1 MAVTLQQQSCNLYL
15 DPELSGFQITCI
27 ESFRC
32 ARAQAYQETKTQKCS
47 TSKEQAVST
56 DPASVMCHAGSH
68 IFTSDH
74 TDQYLNESTGDSADE
89 G

>member
-1 MAVTLQQQSCNLYL
+1 MAVTLQQQGCNLYL
-15 DPELSGFQITCI
+15 DPEFSGFRITCI

-32 ARAQAYQETKTQKCS
+32 ARAQAYQETKTQKWS

-56 DPASVMCHAGSH
+56 DPASVVCHAGSH

-74 TDQYLNESTGDSADE
+74 TDQCLNESMEDSANE